1 MRGSFGFLSA
11 MRSILRRDRR
21 RRQRSG
27 QFSAEMLETRQLL
40 TALQMT
46 DNEQLLVELIN
57 RARMDPGGEAVR
69 LDIDLNFGLVAGTL
83 KPDPRQPLAPEQVL
97 IDSAGAHAQDM
108 LNRNYFS
115 HYTAGSKN
123 GPQERANARGYTGS
137 VGENL
142 SWGGSTEAINELEQV
157 YDRHLNLWRSSVHR
171 RNMLDDGYDEIGV
184 GMRYGRY
191 TSGPTYN
198 ASMAVTDFGRI
209 NAKPF
214 ITGVVFGDL
223 DNDNFYD
230 PGESVRAGT
239 VAARNLSTGE
249 VVVTDIGNS
258 GGYALSVNPGSWL
271 VSAEYLLDGVIA
283 QQVHQVDVGAFNVK
297 VDFNSQEVQPIQLTL
312 TSSSAVINERGA
324 GSSISVTA
332 TRAFPIGHAV
342 TIQLLN
348 SNSLEATLPTSVTIP
363 AGAKSASVTMQAVA
377 DNVVDGTTSLT
388 VSTAASGY
396 AQASLKLSV
405 ADRTAPLL
413 PTAVQVVATARPKFT
428 WSAVDAASSYTI
440 HIDNATTKQTRLL
453 VVSGIRDTSFVP
465 SVDLGIGTYNVWVRA
480 TTATGLLSTWSP
492 VGVWQTRPV
501 PVLQKVSVPQQ
512 NNTLNIGWL
521 PVAGAASYDVW
532 VDALSTGVKQYYRNM
547 NVTGTSVS
555 VPKTPVGRYQV
566 WVRAKNA
573 AGEQT
578 GWGVPGN
585 MLVTYVVTGVA
596 VRAGDFTSTAELR
609 WDRLSGAV
617 AYDVW
622 IDDRSTGVAQVLRN
636 TKVSGTSL
644 LLSAL
649 SPSSYTAWVRGR
661 DLSGIWHAWSA
672 PMHFEFKQP
681 AVVLRPLPT
690 TKERSPVVTWTAVA
704 GVTSYQARLLNS
716 DGDVLASAT
725 SLAGT
730 SWTPSA
736 TLDSGE
742 YRIWLKAI
750 DFRGNSL
757 TTEEYVFT
765 VVSAEDA
772 AGSESGLELLS
783 QQLEQLTG
791 QLDGQALAEPDKRA
805 EVTARVLVSAELPL
819 QAESVGMAARV
830 VRGEVGLLVQG
841 AGGRSEIE
849 RDGGTDARL
858 LEQVFERVA
867 GLEFE
872 EQRVSI

>member
-27 QFSAEMLETRQLL
+27 QLTAETLESRQLL

-83 KPDPRQPLAPEQVL
+83 KPDPRQPLAPDQIL
-97 IDSAGAHAQDM
+97 IDSSGAHAQDM
-108 LNRNYFS
+108 LDRNYFS

-123 GPQERANARGYTGS
+123 GPQERADARGYIGS

-142 SWGGSTEAINELEQV
+142 SWGGSTEAIDELEQV

-171 RNMLDDGYDEIGV
+171 QNMLDAGYDEIGV

-191 TSGPTYN
+191 ESGPTYN

-209 NAKPF
+209 NSKPF

-223 DNDNFYD
+223 DDDNFYD

-258 GGYALSVNPGSWL
+258 GGYALAVNPGSWL

-283 QQVHQVDVGAFNVK
+283 QQVHQVDVSTLNMK

-312 TSSSAVINERGA
+312 TSSAAVINERGA
-324 GSSISVTA
+324 GSSISVTV
-332 TRAFPIGHAV
+332 TRAVPIGHAV
-342 TIQLLN
+342 TIQLFN
-348 SNSLEATLPTSVTIP
+348 SNSLEASLPTSVTIP

-396 AQASLKLSV
+396 TQASLKLSV

-428 WSAVDAASSYTI
+428 WSAVEAAATYTI
-440 HIDNATTKQTRLL
+440 QIDNVTTKQARLL
-453 VVSGIRDTSFVP
+453 VVSGIRDTFFVP
-465 SVDLGIGTYNVWVRA
+465 SIDLGIGTYNVWVRA
-480 TTATGLLSTWSP
+480 ITATGLLSTWSP

-512 NNTLNIGWL
+512 NNTLNIEWL

-532 VDALSTGVKQYYRNM
+532 VDAFSTGVKQYYRNM

-585 MLVTYVVTGVA
+585 MLVTYVVTGVG
-596 VRAGDFTSTAELR
+596 VRASDFTSTAELR

-622 IDDRSTGVAQVLRN
+622 IDDRASGVAQVLRN
-636 TKVSGTSL
+636 TKVAGTSL
-644 LLSAL
+644 LLSSL

-672 PMHFEFKQP
+672 PLHFEFKQP

-704 GVTSYQARLLNS
+704 GVNSYQVRLLNS

-725 SLAGT
+725 SLSGT

-736 TLDSGE
+736 TLASGE

-765 VVSAEDA
+765 VVSADEGAD
-772 AGSESGLELLS
+772 GESESELVPV
-783 QQLEQLTG
+783 QLAQLTG
-791 QLDGQALAEPDKRA
+791 LLGSAVLTGREAGV
-805 EVTARVLVSAELPL
+805 EVTDRSADYAEQLVQS
-819 QAESVGMAARV
+819 ESVGPAGPV
-830 VRGEVGLLVQG
+830 VIDGAGLMGPESVSEALVQEHRG
-841 AGGRSEIE
+841 L
-849 RDGGTDARL
+849 DASL
-858 LEQVFERVA
+858 LERVFERVA
-867 GLEFE
+867 GLEFG
-872 EQRVSI
+872 EQGVSI

>member
-27 QFSAEMLETRQLL
+27 QLTAETLESRQLL

-83 KPDPRQPLAPEQVL
+83 KPDPRQPLAPDQIL
-97 IDSAGAHAQDM
+97 IDSSGAHAQDM
-108 LNRNYFS
+108 LDRNYFS

-123 GPQERANARGYTGS
+123 GPQERADARGYIGS

-142 SWGGSTEAINELEQV
+142 SWGGSTEAIDEQEQV

-171 RNMLDDGYDEIGV
+171 RNMLDAGYDEIGV
-184 GMRYGRY
+184 GIRYGRY
-191 TSGPTYN
+191 ESGPTYN

-209 NAKPF
+209 NSKPF

-223 DNDNFYD
+223 DDDNFYD

-258 GGYALSVNPGSWL
+258 GGYALAVNPGSWL

-283 QQVHQVDVGAFNVK
+283 QQVHQVDVGTLNMK
-297 VDFNSQEVQPIQLTL
+297 VDFNSQQVQPIQLTL
-312 TSSSAVINERGA
+312 TSSAAVINERGA

-332 TRAFPIGHAV
+332 TRAVPIGHAV
-342 TIQLLN
+342 TIQLFN
-348 SNSLEATLPTSVTIP
+348 SNSLEASLPTSVTIP

-396 AQASLKLSV
+396 TQASLKLSV

-428 WSAVDAASSYTI
+428 WSAVEAAATYTI
-440 HIDNATTKQTRLL
+440 QIDNVTTKQARLL
-453 VVSGIRDTSFVP
+453 VVSGIRDTFFVP
-465 SVDLGIGTYNVWVRA
+465 SIDLGIGTYNVWVRA
-480 TTATGLLSTWSP
+480 ITATGLLSTWSP

-512 NNTLNIGWL
+512 NNTLNIEWL

-578 GWGVPGN
+578 GWGIPGN
-585 MLVTYVVTGVA
+585 MLVTYVVTGVG
-596 VRAGDFTSTAELR
+596 VRASDFTSTAELR

-622 IDDRSTGVAQVLRN
+622 IDDRAAGVAQVLRN
-636 TKVSGTSL
+636 TKVAGTSL
-644 LLSAL
+644 LLSSL

-672 PMHFEFKQP
+672 PLHFEFKQP

-704 GVTSYQARLLNS
+704 GVTSYQVSLLNS

-736 TLDSGE
+736 TLASGE

-765 VVSAEDA
+765 VVSADERAD
-772 AGSESGLELLS
+772 GESESELVPL
-783 QQLEQLTG
+783 QLAQLTG
-791 QLDGQALAEPDKRA
+791 LLGSPVLTGREAGV
-805 EVTARVLVSAELPL
+805 EVTDRRAAGAVQLVQS
-819 QAESVGMAARV
+819 ESVGPAGPV
-830 VRGEVGLLVQG
+830 VIDG
-841 AGGRSEIE
+841 AGLMGPESVSEAVSQE
-849 RDGGTDARL
+849 HRGLDASL

-867 GLEFE
+867 GLEFG
-872 EQRVSI
+872 EQGVSI